1 MIINW
6 DNEVKYEL
14 KHLLWGT
21 TYNPYAYCQLVYK
34 KGDALYIHMFVEE
47 KNPKA
52 IYTKPNEP
60 VYKDSCLECFLMLND
75 SGNYLNIEV
84 NANGVMSMG
93 FGPKRYESIRLVP
106 DFKPVPYKNESG
118 WGYTLTVPEEF
129 LLDLFKTIDN
139 TWRGNFFKCG
149 DDCEYEHYLS
159 WSNIPYEEKN
169 FHRTECFGT
178 IKMEAR

>member
-1 MIINW
+1 MNINW

-84 NANGVMSMG
+84 NANGVMLM
-93 FGPKRYESIRLVP
+93 
-106 DFKPVPYKNESG
+106 
-118 WGYTLTVPEEF
+118 
-129 LLDLFKTIDN
+129 ID
-139 TWRGNFFKCG
+139 
-149 DDCEYEHYLS
+149 
-159 WSNIPYEEKN
+159 NIPY
-169 FHRTECFGT
+169 RIFGEFMSVDGKLN
-178 IKMEAR
+178 IYIE